1 MINRKAILNL
11 FAANTISG
19 MSQGIS
25 LIAIPWYV
33 ANELNLPDAYGYL
46 ILTASVLSLF
56 WGSYAGTLV
65 DKFNRKNIMLVLQIV
80 GLAIILSISILGF
93 VKNHTTIIMAGL
105 VMIVTKMIYNIH
117 YPNLYAFAQEI
128 TEEEHYGRINSWIE
142 IQGQTTFM
150 LAGAAAAFL
159 MEGKFFNWHFEP
171 WHIHEIFMIDAIT
184 YIIGLFFIYR
194 IKYVS
199 LVDRKNT
206 GKNSYHKRMTE
217 GLKFLLDNQLILLF
231 GAMAGF
237 VFAASLICST
247 YTLPIFINKFLHA
260 NESTYGITEA
270 SFALGSLLS
279 GFIILKLFKKNQLI
293 LGIIILG
300 FLASALFFGMGLTKS
315 TLFLFA
321 AYCVIG
327 FTNAGIRVM
336 RNTYMFRV
344 INNNMI
350 GRTGSIFM
358 VINSLLRIL
367 LILIFSSSFFKNG
380 ENIEKSMWVLALFIA
395 IGSFILLFNFKGL
408 KQLNPSNE

>member
-1 MINRKAILNL
+1 MINKKAILNL

-33 ANELNLPDAYGYL
+33 ANELNMPDAYGYL

-65 DKFNRKNIMLVLQIV
+65 DKYNRKKIMLALQV
-80 GLAIILSISILGF
+80 TGLAVILSISILGF
-93 VKNHTTIIMAGL
+93 VQNYTTIIMAGV
-105 VMIVTKMIYNIH
+105 VMVLTKMIYNIH

-128 TEEEHYGRINSWIE
+128 TEKEHYGRINSWIE

-150 LAGAAAAFL
+150 LAGAFAAFL
-159 MEGKFFNWHFEP
+159 MEGKIFWCHFEP
-171 WHIHEIFMIDAIT
+171 WQIHEIFMIDAIT
-184 YIIGLFFIYR
+184 YVIGLFFISK

-199 LVDRKNT
+199 LVDRKT
-206 GKNSYHKRMTE
+206 EQQSSYHKRITE

-237 VFAASLICST
+237 VFAAALICST

-260 NESTYGITEA
+260 NESAYGITEA
-270 SFALGSLLS
+270 TFALGSLLS
-279 GFIILKLFKKNQLI
+279 GFLILKLFKKNQLI

-300 FLASALFFGMGLTKS
+300 FIAAGLFLGIGLSKS
-315 TLFLFA
+315 TYFLFV

-344 INNNMI
+344 IDNNMI
-350 GRTGSIFM
+350 GRTGSVFM
-358 VINSLLRIL
+358 VINSLFRII
-367 LILIFSSSFFKNG
+367 LILIFSSSFFSNG
-380 ENIEKSMWVLALFIA
+380 QNIEKSMWVLAIFIA
-395 IGSFILLFNFKGL
+395 IGSTILLLNFKGL
-408 KQLNPSNE
+408 KQLNSSND